1 MSQVIVNTLDIEIR
15 NSIKKTGTYE
25 KALRIYIWSSL
36 TPQRR
41 VNCSWCN
48 LKCAI
53 TSNDLTLSVSFI
65 AEGAITTTSNINNDM
80 SFCSINRKEV
90 PFFIEYNLGLK
101 HQDIK
106 KPKITTEIYLS
117 RSKYHDYCG

>member
-1 MSQVIVNTLDIEIR
+1 MSQVIVNTLGIEIR
-15 NSIKKTGTYE
+15 NSIKKQEPMKKHSEFISGHPST
-25 KALRIYIWSSL
+25 
-36 TPQRR
+36 

-65 AEGAITTTSNINNDM
+65 AEGAVTTKSNINNDM
-80 SFCSINRKEV
+80 SFCSINRNEI
-90 PFFIEYNLGLK
+90 PFFIEFNLGLK
-101 HQDIK
+101 YQEIK
-106 KPKITTEIYLS
+106 KPKITTKIYLS

>member
-1 MSQVIVNTLDIEIR
+1 MIVNILNVEIR
-15 NSIKKTGTYE
+15 NNIKKIGTYE
-25 KALRIYIWSSL
+25 KAFRKYFWSSL

-41 VNCSWCN
+41 VNCSWRN

-101 HQDIK
+101 YIK
-106 KPKITTEIYLS
+106 I
-117 RSKYHDYCG
+117 